1 MDEINELKERIQFLE
16 EKYKELVEEYI
27 GTKCLCGKPV
37 EMHLLSTND
46 AIRERLLNKIND

>member
-1 MDEINELKERIQFLE
+1 MDEINKLKERIQFLE
-16 EKYKELVEEYI
+16 EKYMELVEEYI

-46 AIRERLLNKIND
+46 AIKERLLNKIND

>member
-1 MDEINELKERIQFLE
+1 MDEIKKLEERVQFLE

-37 EMHLLSTND
+37 EMHLLSNND